1 MSLSA
6 TARFTP
12 RGDLGRFVSAR
23 VTPAVTASVEAAG
36 ALIEQ
41 SAKLYCP
48 VDTGELQGS
57 ITTEIIPT
65 DSSVRS
71 ATAPHTS
78 YAAYVEFGTGQRGAV
93 FKQFYV
99 MFKLFNTFVQRVI
112 TDKCFKIFIW
122 PPIHK
127 SYHGFHSTAYFLG
140 VIISELIFLVGT
152 DFPISSP

>member
-78 YAAYVEFGTGQRGAV
+78 YAAYVEFGTGQRGAESPGAGDGPYSPNWPGMV
-93 FKQFYV
+93 AQPYMRPAV
-99 MFKLFNTFVQRVI
+99 DETRETIADLFRSQL
-112 TDKCFKIFIW
+112 
-122 PPIHK
+122 
-127 SYHGFHSTAYFLG
+127 SLALAS
-140 VIISELIFLVGT
+140 
-152 DFPISSP
+152 